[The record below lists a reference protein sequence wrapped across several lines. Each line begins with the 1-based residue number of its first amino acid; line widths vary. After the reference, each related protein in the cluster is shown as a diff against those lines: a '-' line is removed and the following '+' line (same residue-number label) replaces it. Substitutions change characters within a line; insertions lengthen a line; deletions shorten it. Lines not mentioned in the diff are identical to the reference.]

1 MDPQH
6 FQQQYRHSCIKSIA
20 RARLLLLGLS
30 SSVIFPGASEAVID
44 MQTTGWKPAPHRRV
58 HPRGLLLLLEI
69 PILFKILLSLVASS
83 SFRWVTF
90 GATPLQRSSR
100 PIAMMLPLFLVELL
114 EPFLLP
120 AAFMCPSAGFTP
132 GFPLRRPL
140 YCCQTI
146 LAVYAAGD
154 SLSLWN
160 ELFYCCQLVREISL
174 KAEPES
180 SPGSELFKVEASH
193 RRAK

>member
-1 MDPQH
+1 M
-6 FQQQYRHSCIKSIA
+6 KA
-20 RARLLLLGLS
+20 WLLLFGLS
-30 SSVIFPGASEAVID
+30 SSVIFPGPSEAVMD

-69 PILFKILLSLVASS
+69 PVLFKIFLSLVASS
-83 SFRWVTF
+83 SFQWVF
-90 GATPLQRSSR
+90 FRATPLQHSSH
-100 PIAMMLPLFLVELL
+100 PTAMMLPLFLVELL
-114 EPFLLP
+114 KPFLLP
-120 AAFMCPSAGFTP
+120 AAFMRPSAGFTP

-180 SPGSELFKVEASH
+180 SPGSDQFKGEASH
-193 RRAK
+193 HQAK